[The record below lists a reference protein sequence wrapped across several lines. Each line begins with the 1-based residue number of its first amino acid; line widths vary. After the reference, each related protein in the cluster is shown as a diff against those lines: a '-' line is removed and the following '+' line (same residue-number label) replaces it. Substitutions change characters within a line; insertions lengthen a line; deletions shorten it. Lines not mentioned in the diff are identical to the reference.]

1 MFLAHIFHHANH
13 LPARRKK
20 TDYYEHAY
28 KNPHRADPKRGID
41 TRLIFLLC
49 GVSGLVAV
57 CYWLFFSGAFSV
69 TSLEVL
75 NAQSIDPGKIE
86 LLVKTELG
94 RKKLFT
100 IPYGA
105 SLFFVDSRRIEQA
118 ILREFPVKKADVRPA
133 LPHRLI
139 IDLEERIPR
148 YIVKGSQGEDDYAA
162 DDEGIALGP
171 AVLGE
176 QQLLWIITAPA
187 ILSATTGS
195 AVFPRSTLS
204 FLNALEA
211 SSAHIRQGYRI
222 QEVDLTRMLLHDIAV
237 KTSEQWFI
245 LMSDALDTDL
255 QLLNV
260 DRALAEMKDERKV
273 IQYIDVRILTKIF
286 YK

>member
-1 MFLAHIFHHANH
+1 MFFGLFHHANH

-41 TRLIFLLC
+41 IRLIFLVY
-49 GVSGLVAV
+49 GISILVGI
-57 CYWLFFSGAFSV
+57 CYWLFFSGAFRV
-69 TSLEVL
+69 TSIDIL
-75 NAQSIDPGKIE
+75 NTRSIDPHNIE
-86 LLVKTELG
+86 TLVRLELG
-94 RKKLFT
+94 KKKLFT

-105 SLFFVDSRRIEQA
+105 SLFFVDSQRIEKA
-118 ILREFPVKKADVRPA
+118 ILNEFPVKKADVKPS

-148 YIVKGSQGEDDYAA
+148 YIVKTAQGGELLAI
-162 DDEGIALGP
+162 DDEGVVLGP
-171 AVLGE
+171 AVMGE
-176 QQLLWIITAPA
+176 QQPTWVIIAPA
-187 ILSATTGS
+187 VLSTTTG
-195 AVFPRSTLS
+195 AEALPRSALS

-211 SSAHIRQGYRI
+211 SSAQIRQGYRI
-222 QEVDLTRMLLHDIAV
+222 HEVDLTRMLLHDITV
-237 KTSEQWFI
+237 KTSEQWVI
-245 LMSDALDTDL
+245 MMSDAMDTDF

-260 DRALAEMKDERKV
+260 DRALAEMKDERKA